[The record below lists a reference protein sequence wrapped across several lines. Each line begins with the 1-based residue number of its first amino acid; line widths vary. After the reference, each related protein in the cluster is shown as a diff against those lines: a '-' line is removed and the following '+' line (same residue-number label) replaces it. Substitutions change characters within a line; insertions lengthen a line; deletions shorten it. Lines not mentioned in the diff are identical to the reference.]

1 MKKFIVVLSTLFVL
15 AFSASAQDKFYPDW
29 FWGIKGGA
37 TYTSGEASQW
47 TDLISAP
54 ALAVNVG
61 YQFVPC
67 FGLRAE
73 LGGYQA
79 KGAAISAGAENL
91 YKFNFAQLNVDAVLD
106 ICNIFKFKAARVVNP
121 YIFLGIGG
129 NLRFNNGAVE
139 SQLPTPNY
147 YWTKA
152 TPSFT
157 GRYGGGIDFRVSP
170 SVAIT
175 LEAAENF
182 LTDHFNSKIG
192 DAFSIGNAKMD
203 TDQNITALIGLKFTF
218 GAAKQARLAA
228 EAAAAAAAAE
238 EAARLAAEKAAAEKA
253 AAEKAAAEKAAREAE
268 AARIAAEKAAAEK
281 AAAEKAAAE
290 KAAHEKAIAD
300 AIADPTKNVYF
311 TIGSYY
317 IRKSEY
323 KKVQDIAKLLKETG
337 EKITLR
343 GYADKETG
351 RPETNM
357 PLSQHRVEAVQAALI
372 KLGVNP
378 SVISTE
384 YYGDTERVSEV
395 PAKNRVAICICE

>member
-253 AAEKAAAEKAAREAE
+253 A
-268 AARIAAEKAAAEK
+268 
-281 AAAEKAAAE
+281 
-290 KAAHEKAIAD
+290 HEKAIAD